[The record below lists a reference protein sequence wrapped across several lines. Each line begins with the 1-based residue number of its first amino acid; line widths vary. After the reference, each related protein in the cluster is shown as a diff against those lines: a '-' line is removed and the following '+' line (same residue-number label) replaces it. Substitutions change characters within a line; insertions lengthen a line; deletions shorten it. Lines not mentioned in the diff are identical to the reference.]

1 MKETPENL
9 YFISKKMN
17 FSAMKSSPK
26 QYNLRNKINQLNLKE
41 LSSNG
46 PKEKTPPSKPC
57 PKSKKTKKRG
67 HKEPSTKQSLMKVSS
82 TFSTV
87 LISKKKP

>member
-9 YFISKKMN
+9 FFISKKMN

-26 QYNLRNKINQLNLKE
+26 QYNLRNKINPLNPKE
-41 LSSNG
+41 PSSNG
-46 PKEKTPPSKPC
+46 PKEKTPLSKSC
-57 PKSKKTKKRG
+57 PKSKKTKKPG
-67 HKEPSTKQSLMKVSS
+67 HKDPLTKQSLMKVSL